1 MFRCLG
7 LMRVIQ
13 TNKCYGIIGGL
24 KHLNNHFCFNCII
37 DDLIMD
43 DFPEVQRSRDK
54 LFIVKENILV
64 LLLLVWIRKDPV
76 TPRVN

>member
-1 MFRCLG
+1 MFWCLG

-24 KHLNNHFCFNCII
+24 KHFNNPFCFNYII
-37 DDLIMD
+37 DDLILD
-43 DFPEVQRSRDK
+43 DFPEVQRSGDK

-64 LLLLVWIRKDPV
+64 LLLLVWICKDPV